1 MSRVEAA
8 SGAKY
13 SAHKEQPRQ
22 IEPIAPVGTAY
33 TPVGKI
39 DIAALRKV
47 PPPVPKPT
55 LPSSSSR
62 PAFIAIK
69 PTVSARFLSFGIY
82 HSSAK
87 ASGV

>member
-39 DIAALRKV
+39 DIAAF
-47 PPPVPKPT
+47 PPPLAKPT

-62 PAFIAIK
+62 PAFIAVK